1 MKYGGSFDGVIAQ
14 LLEQYRNAKTSTA
27 RNRFE
32 KYMEKRHCVACNGTR
47 LNRQARQLKLCS
59 VRSISKTKTKEEWWN
74 LPDLCQLSI
83 DKCLEILQSLKFG
96 EIEQKI
102 AAEAVRE
109 ITSRLKFLL
118 DVGLDYLSLNRS
130 APSLSGGEA
139 QRIRLAS
146 QIGSGLVGVLYVL
159 DEPSIGL
166 HPRDNDRLI
175 ESLKHLR
182 DQGNSLLVVEHD
194 EDTMRAAD
202 LILDF
207 GPGPGVRGGE
217 IVCCGTLE
225 ELAANERSLTGQF
238 LSGKQTIPVPEVR
251 RPGNGQFIEVKGAT
265 HNNLKNID
273 VKIPLGSLVCV
284 TGVSGSGKSSLV
296 NDVIVPVLRRQ
307 LHAAED
313 IPGEHRE
320 LTGIEHLDM

>member
-1 MKYGGSFDGVIAQ
+1 M
-14 LLEQYRNAKTSTA
+14 
-27 RNRFE
+27 
-32 KYMEKRHCVACNGTR
+32 
-47 LNRQARQLKLCS
+47 
-59 VRSISKTKTKEEWWN
+59 SKTKKKSEWWN

-83 DKCLEILQSLKFG
+83 DKCLEILQGLKLG
-96 EIEQKI
+96 EIETKDCIGGGARDHQSSPI
-102 AAEAVRE
+102 FARRG
-109 ITSRLKFLL
+109 TRLLEPQ
-118 DVGLDYLSLNRS
+118 SLR
-130 APSLSGGEA
+130 ADISGGEA

-217 IVCCGTLE
+217 IVGCGSLE
-225 ELAANERSLTGQF
+225 ELAGNDRSLTGQF
-238 LSGKQTIPVPEVR
+238 LSGKQTIPVPKSAELER
-251 RPGNGQFIEVKGAT
+251 NFIEVKGAT

-273 VKIPLGSLVCV
+273 VKIPLGTLVCV

-296 NDVIVPVLRRQ
+296 NDVIAPVLRRK
-307 LHAAED
+307 LHLAED
-313 IPGEHRE
+313 VPGEHRE
-320 LTGIEHLDM
+320 LTGVEYLDKIIAIDQSPIGRTPRSNPATYVKVFDEIRNLFTDLSEATTSRLFAGTFQLQCFRRSLRSL